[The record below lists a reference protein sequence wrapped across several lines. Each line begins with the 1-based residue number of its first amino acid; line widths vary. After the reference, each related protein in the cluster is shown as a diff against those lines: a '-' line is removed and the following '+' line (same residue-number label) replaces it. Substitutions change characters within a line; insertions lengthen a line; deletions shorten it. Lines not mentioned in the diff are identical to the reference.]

1 MVEYYESRAV
11 TRVGAMTASEQWTIA
26 DLVRFPD
33 DDDLRYEIIDGELH
47 VSKAPNWYHQLV
59 ADRIARA
66 IGNWNEATGSGEVAS
81 TPGIVLDDQD
91 NLIPDVVWISHER
104 LAIALEPDGKL
115 HEMPELVIEVL
126 SLGTANVRRNRE
138 LKLDVYARRGVAEYW
153 IADWQRH
160 TLDVYRSDG
169 NELRSVATLIV
180 GNVLATP
187 LLVGFTLD
195 ITTLFA
201 GMPRIES

>member
-1 MVEYYESRAV
+1 MSI
-11 TRVGAMTASEQWTIA
+11 SEQWTIA

-33 DDDLRYEIIDGELH
+33 DDGLRYEIIAGELQ

-66 IGNWNEATGSGEVAS
+66 IGNWNDATRSGEVAS
-81 TPGIVLDDQD
+81 TPGIVLDDED

-104 LAIALEPDGKL
+104 LARALGPDGKL

-126 SLGTANVRRNRE
+126 SPGMANMRRDRE
-138 LKLDVYARRGVAEYW
+138 LKTDVYARGGVVEYW

-160 TLDVYRSDG
+160 TLDVYRNNG
-169 NELRSVATLIV
+169 AELQSAATLIA
-180 GNVLATP
+180 GDLLATP
-187 LLVGFTLD
+187 LLVGFTLN
-195 ITTLFA
+195 IATLFA
-201 GMPRIES
+201 GIPNIEA